1 MLRSF
6 SILMCLWLSS
16 VATADNPYSKI
27 SKECPA
33 EYTQMLC
40 DEAKRQATKY
50 IKKNDPK
57 MYSEGVF
64 EFLYLYAPQDQV
76 AINISGTRWH
86 KYEETLPDGRVIKIE
101 APIVGGGVTLY
112 FDKTTWEVLKII
124 RGQ

>member
-27 SKECPA
+27 SKDCPA

-40 DEAKRQATKY
+40 DEAKRHAMEY
-50 IKKNDPK
+50 IKENGPK
-57 MYSEGVF
+57 MYSEGEI
-64 EFLYLYAPQDQV
+64 EFLYLYSSQNQI
-76 AINISGTRWH
+76 AISISNARWH
-86 KYEETLPDGRVIKIE
+86 KYKETLPSGRVIKIE